1 MAVPS
6 QLAILEEK
14 KSCNPHTPFSF
25 VAHNTIPG
33 RKKEQEISPE
43 LLQKNYKQTWY
54 FLSFIQGQ
62 CSFSVTPVSSLTQ
75 SHTPTPGGCPICH
88 FSGGGE
94 AGLVPQSRAQLWH
107 EAAASAIHSR
117 SFPNVLSGKVTRIKC
132 WLVMSLQTR
141 SCLDYINMSK
151 SCSITLTWWRRG
163 CWSSDRWESCQA
175 IDRSSRPCFNICKF
189 DIRKYS

>member
-1 MAVPS
+1 MWPFRHNS
-6 QLAILEEK
+6 LFSSKK

-163 CWSSDRWESCQA
+163 CWSSYKGGKPPSYWPQFETVFQHL
-175 IDRSSRPCFNICKF
+175 
-189 DIRKYS
+189 

>member
-1 MAVPS
+1 MWPFRHNS
-6 QLAILEEK
+6 LFSSKK

-33 RKKEQEISPE
+33 RKKGQEISPE

-88 FSGGGE
+88 FSGGGGGVSTTA
-94 AGLVPQSRAQLWH
+94 AGTALAWGSCERYSFTFLSKCAERQSH
-107 EAAASAIHSR
+107 ENKMLAGNVSANT
-117 SFPNVLSGKVTRIKC
+117 FMSG
-132 WLVMSLQTR
+132 L
-141 SCLDYINMSK
+141 Y
-151 SCSITLTWWRRG
+151 
-163 CWSSDRWESCQA
+163 
-175 IDRSSRPCFNICKF
+175 
-189 DIRKYS
+189 

>member
-1 MAVPS
+1 MWPFRHNS
-6 QLAILEEK
+6 LFSSKK

-33 RKKEQEISPE
+33 RKKQSKRFHQNYFKRTTNKPDIFCHSFKASALSQLHLSP
-43 LLQKNYKQTWY
+43 
-54 FLSFIQGQ
+54 LSH
-62 CSFSVTPVSSLTQ
+62 
-75 SHTPTPGGCPICH
+75 SHTLLHLEAALSAT
-88 FSGGGE
+88 FRGGGE

-151 SCSITLTWWRRG
+151 SCSITLT
-163 CWSSDRWESCQA
+163 
-175 IDRSSRPCFNICKF
+175 
-189 DIRKYS
+189 